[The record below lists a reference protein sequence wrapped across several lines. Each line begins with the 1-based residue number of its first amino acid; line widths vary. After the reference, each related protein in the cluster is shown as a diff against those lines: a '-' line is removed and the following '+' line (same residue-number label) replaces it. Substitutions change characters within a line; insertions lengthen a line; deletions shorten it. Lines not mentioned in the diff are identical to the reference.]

1 MLDLHVFAWWLPQR
15 QENRD
20 MKFNV
25 SRIVTAGVVVGL
37 LGIGGAGYA
46 YAQSSTTNP
55 PTTAPG
61 NAPST
66 NNGGGQSTP
75 NCPNMGGGSGG
86 STSSSSSS
94 GV

>member
-1 MLDLHVFAWWLPQR
+1 MIRVHVFAWWSRR
-15 QENRD
+15 QEVREV
-20 MKFNV
+20 KFPV
-25 SRIVTAGVVVGL
+25 RRLVTAGAVVGL

-55 PTTAPG
+55 TTPAPG
-61 NAPST
+61 SAPST

-75 NCPNMGGGSGG
+75 YCPNMGGGSGG
-86 STSSSSSS
+86 SAPSSSSS